1 MHLENLSK
9 SGRCYKLCGGCM
21 IVISKCEY
29 TKVTKSVTDKAG
41 YDQRHLRTDLYGKRT
56 GYIRGS
62 GMTNFLR

>member
-1 MHLENLSK
+1 
-9 SGRCYKLCGGCM
+9 M